1 MVPDPHAITPRVFDL
16 LVLLDSP
23 MFILDLYDQ
32 IKATTPGGTFHLD
45 LLPRIDDWQ
54 SFRSSS
60 KECTHVCLIHHL
72 FSAEKL
78 NGHRVEY
85 ELPKFL
91 GRRPWNQRRCEQR
104 NMAVLAIRRGHP
116 FSWRREYESQAIRG
130 IGTVFRNWAGEQS
143 GS

>member
-60 KECTHVCLIHHL
+60 KECTYVCLIHHL

-85 ELPKFL
+85 KLPKFL
-91 GRRPWNQRRCEQR
+91 CWNQRHGASSETWQCLPS
-104 NMAVLAIRRGHP
+104 VGAIHFPGNVSTRVKP
-116 FSWRREYESQAIRG
+116 SVE
-130 IGTVFRNWAGEQS
+130 
-143 GS
+143 